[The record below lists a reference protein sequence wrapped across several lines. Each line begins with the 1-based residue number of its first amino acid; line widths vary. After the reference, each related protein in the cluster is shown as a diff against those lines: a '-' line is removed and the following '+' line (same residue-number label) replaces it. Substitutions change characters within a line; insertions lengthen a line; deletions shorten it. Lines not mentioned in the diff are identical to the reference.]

1 MEKERYN
8 KLLFG
13 PNDVVNNICP
23 TKTSLWN
30 GGCCCGTDCCWDRCD
45 WQTPPPDCIED
56 VPDSK
61 WVFNDKLGYYQAYKD
76 EGMSLFCLISG
87 LF

>member
-1 MEKERYN
+1 MERYN

-30 GGCCCGTDCCWDRCD
+30 GQCCCGTGCCWDQCD
-45 WQTPPPDCIED
+45 WQTPPTDCIQD
-56 VPDSK
+56 VPASE
-61 WVFNDKLGYYQAYKD
+61 WVKTLGYYQAYKY
-76 EGMSLFCLISG
+76 EGMGLFQLISG
-87 LF
+87 SI